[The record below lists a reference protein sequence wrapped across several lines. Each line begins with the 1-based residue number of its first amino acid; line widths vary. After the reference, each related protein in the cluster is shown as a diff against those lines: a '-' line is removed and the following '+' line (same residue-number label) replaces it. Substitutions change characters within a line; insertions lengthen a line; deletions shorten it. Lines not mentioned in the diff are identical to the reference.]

1 MDVSGGRCG
10 GEHLSVDHQ
19 GAIMSLR
26 FKTTGRVLCGI
37 AASTTFFSSSI
48 VAAQDVSAPVE
59 EEEQTS
65 IVVTGSRI
73 ARPELESAAPV
84 TTIASDV
91 LTESGNT
98 AAGDIIQY
106 IPALFSSTS
115 SDLSATRGTLIGGT
129 SLNLRGLGSV
139 RTLVL
144 VNGRR
149 HIAGSSGTAVVD
161 VDTIPTI
168 LIDRV
173 DVLTGGAS
181 SVYGSDAVSGVVN
194 YILKRDFEGLTLN
207 AQAGT
212 SERGDAGDYSLSG
225 AYGYNFGEGRGN
237 ITIAAQ
243 YNKSNPISYGD
254 RSYLRGGQRLDDDA
268 NPVLRFQAADLTTAL
283 VAAGAFLGQTVLRRG
298 ASRYPGITPQARV
311 DQALNA
317 APRAFLPRR
326 NFSISSPLGLIGF
339 DPDGQDQDGAYAVE
353 DLNTDF
359 DGNGV
364 NDCDQTY
371 NFVNTGFGC
380 YVTEN
385 GRVRPFRDGLI
396 AGFANSFGGDGIPVF
411 LDDEDIV
418 PGVEQFNVNLNFNYE
433 ISPAFKP
440 FVESKFARTN
450 ASTVN
455 NVNSFNDT
463 IPIRLD
469 NPFIPTELRAA
480 INSYY
485 SANPGF
491 DPNDGRIVI
500 SRDNTDFGSNRSDI
514 ERDTYRIVGGVGG
527 DLGSTWSYEASL
539 NYGRTEETFTDVN
552 RRLEDRFYA
561 AVDAVRDSV
570 TGNIVCRS
578 SLNAGVIPGT
588 SPFPGYDADPDGD
601 GIFEPDTFRTNDGS
615 CRPLN
620 LFGFGA
626 PSDAAVAFVNPSS
639 TNKTTL
645 QQFVAQAFITGTT
658 ESFFTLPGG
667 APAIVIGGEY
677 RKEKSN
683 FEVDA
688 FDQAGFFYESGT
700 QPERGSFDVAE
711 VFGELELPLLAD
723 VRFADLLTVKGS
735 ARYSKYSLEQVGGVF
750 TWAVDGLYR
759 PVNDITIRA
768 SYATAIRAPNITN
781 LFSPT
786 TPATFRPIDPC
797 DAGQVNRGPN
807 PAVRAANCLADGIPV
822 GFSDPLTGRITG
834 RAGGNPLLEEEK
846 SKSLTV
852 GAIFQPSFFSGF
864 TATVDYFEYKIT
876 NAIDSVDPD
885 DIASTCYD
893 SPNFPNNGFCALFT
907 RNRTAGSPTFL
918 GFNSFRNSPVNFAR
932 FEARGIDFQARYRF
946 PLGGNA
952 GHINARIGG
961 TYTLRG
967 LEFSD
972 VNDPTSKNSFVG
984 EAQSPEVAFT
994 TGLAWDKNGF
1004 RIGWETFWQSK
1015 QYYQGIE
1022 AEDPSGF
1029 AEPNRDGSFWS
1040 HDLNLSLEVNDKFTI
1055 RGGVNNLTDER
1066 PFKAEAAYPISAIG
1080 RNFFVGVTAKY

>member
-1 MDVSGGRCG
+1 
-10 GEHLSVDHQ
+10 
-19 GAIMSLR
+19 MSYR
-26 FKTTGRVLCGI
+26 FRTTTRVLCGI
-37 AASTTFFSSSI
+37 AATSTFLSSHM
-48 VAAQDVSAPVE
+48 AMAQDAATPAE
-59 EEEQTS
+59 EEEQSS

-84 TTIASDV
+84 TTINSDV

-115 SDLSATRGTLIGGT
+115 SDLSATRGLLLGGT
-129 SLNLRGLGSV
+129 QLDLRGLGSV

-168 LIDRV
+168 LLDRV

-194 YILKRDFEGLTLN
+194 YILKKDFEGLTLN
-207 AQAGT
+207 AQAGI

-225 AYGYNFGEGRGN
+225 AYGYNFNDGRGN

-243 YNKSNPISYGD
+243 YNRSDAISYGD
-254 RSYLRGGQRLDDDA
+254 RSYLRGGQRLDDDS
-268 NPVLRFQAADLTTAL
+268 NPAFRIQQGELTPAL
-283 VAAGAFLGQTVLRRG
+283 IAAGAIVGDRILNF
-298 ASRYPGITPQARV
+298 ASDAPA
-311 DQALNA
+311 ALVTRAQNA
-317 APRAFLPRR
+317 AARAFLPGR
-326 NFSISSPLGLIGF
+326 NFSISSALGLVGF
-339 DPDGQDQDGAYAVE
+339 DADGDFFPE
-353 DLNTDF
+353 DPGTDF
-359 DGNGV
+359 DNDGV

-371 NFVNTGFGC
+371 NFAFTGFGC

-385 GRVRPFRDGLI
+385 GRVRPFKDGLI

-411 LDDEDIV
+411 LDKEEIV
-418 PGVEQFNVNLNFNYE
+418 PGVEQFNVNLNLNYE
-433 ISPAFKP
+433 FSPAFKP
-440 FVESKFARTN
+440 FIESKFARTN
-450 ASTVN
+450 ASSVD

-463 IPIRLD
+463 IPIKLD
-469 NPFIPTELRAA
+469 NPFIPAELLTA
-480 INSYY
+480 INAYY
-485 SANPGF
+485 TANPGL
-491 DPNDGRIVI
+491 DPADGQII
-500 SRDNTDFGSNRSDI
+500 LSRDNTDFGSNRSDVQ
-514 ERDTYRIVGGVGG
+514 RDTYRIVGGVGG
-527 DLGSTWSYEASL
+527 ELGSTWSYEASL
-539 NYGRTEETFTDVN
+539 NYGRTKETFTSIN

-561 AVDAVRDSV
+561 AVDAVRDGS
-570 TGNIVCRS
+570 GNIVCRS
-578 SLNAGVIPGT
+578 SLSASNIPGT

-601 GIFEPDTFRTNDGS
+601 DIFEPDTFSTSDGT

-645 QQFVAQAFITGTT
+645 QQFVAQAFISGTT
-658 ESFFTLPGG
+658 ENFFTLPGG

-688 FDQAGFFYESGT
+688 FDQAGFYFESGT
-700 QPERGSFDVAE
+700 QPEKGSFDVAE

-723 VRFADLLTVKGS
+723 ERFADLLTVKGS
-735 ARYSKYSLEQVGGVF
+735 ARYSKYSLDQVGGVF
-750 TWAVDGLYR
+750 TWAVDGVYR
-759 PVNDITIRA
+759 PIKDITIRA

-781 LFSPT
+781 LFSPS

-797 DAGQVNRGPN
+797 DAAQINRGPN

-822 GFSDPLTGRITG
+822 GFTDPLTARITG
-834 RAGGNPLLEEEK
+834 LTGGNSDLEEEK

-852 GAIFQPSFFSGF
+852 GAIFQPSFVPGF
-864 TATVDYFEYKIT
+864 TATVDYWEYNIRD
-876 NAIDSVDPD
+876 AIANVSADE
-885 DIASTCYD
+885 IASGCYD
-893 SPNFPNNGFCALFT
+893 SPDFPNNSFCALFS
-907 RNRTAGSPTFL
+907 RNRTPGPAFG
-918 GFNSFRNSPVNFAR
+918 GFNSFRNGPVNFAR

-946 PLGGNA
+946 PLGSNA
-952 GHINARIGG
+952 GNITARIGG
-961 TYTLRG
+961 TYALKGLR
-967 LEFSD
+967 FTS
-972 VNDPTSKNSFVG
+972 VTDPNSEDDFIG
-984 EAQSPEVAFT
+984 EAQSPEVAFS
-994 TGLAWDKNGF
+994 TGLAWDKDGF
-1004 RIGWETFWQSK
+1004 RIGWESFWQSK
-1015 QYYQGIE
+1015 QYYQTIDV
-1022 AEDPSGF
+1022 EDPSGF

-1040 HDLNLSLEVNDKFTI
+1040 HDVNIAFEVNDKFTI
-1055 RGGVNNLTDER
+1055 RGGINNLTDER

-1080 RNFFVGVTAKY
+1080 RNFFVGITAKY